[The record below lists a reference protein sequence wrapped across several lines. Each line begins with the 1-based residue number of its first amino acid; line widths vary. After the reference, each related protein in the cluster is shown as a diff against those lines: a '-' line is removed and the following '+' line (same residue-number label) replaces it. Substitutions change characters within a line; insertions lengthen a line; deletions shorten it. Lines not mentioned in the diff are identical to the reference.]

1 MSLTDYA
8 IAHAVIMYN
17 QVSIIVLDFSRNTW

>member
-8 IAHAVIMYN
+8 IAHTVIMYK
-17 QVSIIVLDFSRNTW
+17 VSIIVLDFIRNTW